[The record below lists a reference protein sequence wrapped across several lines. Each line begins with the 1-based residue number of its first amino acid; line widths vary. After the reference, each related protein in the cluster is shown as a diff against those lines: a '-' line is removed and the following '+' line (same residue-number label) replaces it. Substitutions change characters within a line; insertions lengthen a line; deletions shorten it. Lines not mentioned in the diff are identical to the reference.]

1 MVGTGTR
8 GVSEQEGVRVALKE
22 WAVLAKAMGDGTIVA
37 MVRKG
42 GIRERRAGF
51 VVRHDR
57 FLIYPTWFHEKE
69 AELAERFRPL
79 LAAAHGDRPPVGS
92 IRIDLVCD
100 VAAVWKV
107 DELERLSGIADEHGL
122 TPAAVASRYHYRNEP
137 GVQVVA
143 VRVSRLRRPAEIPEI
158 RRYLGCVSW
167 VALDEP
173 IPVEGATPVV
183 SDAEF
188 GARISKLESELG
200 PQSLTL

>member
-1 MVGTGTR
+1 MSDPDGLR
-8 GVSEQEGVRVALKE
+8 IALKE
-22 WAVLAKAMGDGTIVA
+22 WAVLAQAMGEGRIVA

-57 FLIYPTWFHEKE
+57 FFLYPTWFHEKE

-79 LAAAHGDRPPVGS
+79 LADAHADRPPDGS

-100 VAAVWKV
+100 VAGVWKV
-107 DELERLSGIADEHGL
+107 DELERLERIANEHGL

-143 VRVSRLRRPAEIPEI
+143 VRVSRLNEPVELPEI

-173 IPVEGATPVV
+173 IPVVGAVPVV
-183 SDAEF
+183 GDAEF
-188 GARISKLESELG
+188 EERLSRLERQLG
-200 PQSLTL
+200 PRSETV